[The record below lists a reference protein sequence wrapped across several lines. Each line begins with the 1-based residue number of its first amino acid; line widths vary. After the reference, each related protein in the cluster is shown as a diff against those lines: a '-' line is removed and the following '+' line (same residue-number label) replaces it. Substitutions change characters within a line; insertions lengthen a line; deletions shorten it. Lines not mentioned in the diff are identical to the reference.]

1 VRVCD
6 PRQHLIDDFDV
17 PGVECIVDMPDDAVR
32 RFAADSDSAIVAL
45 THDPRIDDMGLME
58 ALRTD
63 AFYVGAMGSARTSAN
78 RRERLRALELTET
91 EIARLHAPIGLSIG
105 SKTPPEIAIA
115 IAAELIQE
123 RQRAAAGVRE
133 VAAASAG

>member
-1 VRVCD
+1 M
-6 PRQHLIDDFDV
+6 P
-17 PGVECIVDMPDDAVR
+17 PVEGIEDYLELVAAVEAAARRLRMPIQIEGYAPP
-32 RFAADSDSAIVAL
+32 
-45 THDPRIDDMGLME
+45 HDPRIDDMGLME

-63 AFYVGAMGSARTSAN
+63 AFYVGAMGSTRTSAN
-78 RRERLRALELTET
+78 RRERLRALELTDA